1 MHIQLMQST
10 GIWAVDNIQ
19 QTYTIRFRDD
29 SQILKLFTSDTE
41 KPEVINMNILFNSK
55 KVKYENGM
63 YIEEPEED
71 LNQAPRKSSIII
83 SDKSNACIK
92 YFKRPTL
99 LSSFDFMPC
108 AKQIH
113 RVRVMNNKSQA
124 KEKI

>member
-1 MHIQLMQST
+1 MDSRVKTNYKEFKQT
-10 GIWAVDNIQ
+10 GRN
-19 QTYTIRFRDD
+19 YY
-29 SQILKLFTSDTE
+29 
-41 KPEVINMNILFNSK
+41 
-55 KVKYENGM
+55 KVKTCR
-63 YIEEPEED
+63 EEEED